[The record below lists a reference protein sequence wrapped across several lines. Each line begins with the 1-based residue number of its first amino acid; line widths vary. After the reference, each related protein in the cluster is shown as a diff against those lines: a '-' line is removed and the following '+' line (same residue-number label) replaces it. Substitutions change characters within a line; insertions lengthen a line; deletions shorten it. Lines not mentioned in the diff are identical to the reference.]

1 MFDQPEIAVGVF
13 PGQGAYFPGCLD
25 FIGADRELEKLVE
38 QVDRVSAAML
48 GHHPIAGLRAGE
60 PPSTQ
65 QLFADSPDTM
75 QLAIFTTTVATHDAL
90 RRRGGAFGAL
100 IGHSMGEIAALV
112 AGGALSVEQGAS
124 VLCHRI
130 AVLREHATAEGGLV
144 AVGCGRD
151 RMDAVLAL
159 LDHAGPVIA
168 SDNGPEQVVVSGSA
182 DALRRVKAIAAAIG
196 VPATPLLSAYPFHH
210 TMLTTAR
217 QALAERL
224 TGLRAAPMHTP
235 VFSPILGRF
244 YRADDDLA
252 AMLSA
257 HLVLPVDF
265 AGTVGRLHRAGARV
279 WVELGAGRALTNV
292 VRSLHPDV
300 TVLTPVTETATTI
313 AEAAAFL
320 VPSST
325 VAVPPAA
332 TVRATPVP
340 PTATPTAPPAPPTA
354 TPTAPPAPPAPTPA
368 AATPEVREAAGRS
381 ALPRSEIAAQ
391 LRAMYAQALEYPEEV
406 FEDAAQLEADL
417 GVDSVKQ
424 TELLNRIGQTFALG
438 MRPEGMRIGEYR
450 TFGNVVDLVHGNLA
464 SGQVR

>member
-25 FIGADRELEKLVE
+25 FIGADRELEMLVE

-340 PTATPTAPPAPPTA
+340 PNLTPAPPTA